1 MAFLVGRY
9 SDTAVRTPMAA
20 ASSSISDDNFNTLD
34 DIKTSSCR
42 SIGPFEVSASVGTHG
57 STAFAFTLGSTGS
70 GYVADTKSILATGN
84 NPVPAIAART
94 YASAPS
100 AGTCNWYKGFFPKRF
115 TKQVEKALESLP
127 NQIIDDV
134 EVTMGTWSRNELSF
148 TVTFMGSGVS
158 GTQNILEIE
167 DFSCG
172 DGCTP
177 KRDGLYLKTWNFNSG
192 DFDQERTSTTETFL
206 STVMEETAADYNN
219 YECGRRGKCD
229 YDTGKCECFEGYAGL
244 SCSTQQA
251 LV

>member
-1 MAFLVGRY
+1 MG
-9 SDTAVRTPMAA
+9 
-20 ASSSISDDNFNTLD
+20 
-34 DIKTSSCR
+34 
-42 SIGPFEVSASVGTHG
+42 
-57 STAFAFTLGSTGS
+57 
-70 GYVADTKSILATGN
+70 
-84 NPVPAIAART
+84 
-94 YASAPS
+94 
-100 AGTCNWYKGFFPKRF
+100 
-115 TKQVEKALESLP
+115 
-127 NQIIDDV
+127 
-134 EVTMGTWSRNELSF
+134 GTWSRNELSF

-251 LV
+251 LVQLHYSGATVVRPECIRSRRNRSLQLRCCPLNPSEYI